1 MTSSAPG
8 PLVLIV
14 DDNERNLKLA
24 SDVLKAAG
32 FRILAAVDGAGALAL
47 AKEEIPDLVLLDLR
61 LPDLDGADVARALA
75 RGARTRDI
83 PVVALSALPDKG
95 EPAPCFAGYVEK
107 PISVA
112 AFPEQVRAYCRGAS
126 TPPTGKRPG

>member
-32 FRILAAVDGAGALAL
+32 FRTLAAVDGAGALAL

-61 LPDLDGADVARALA
+61 LPDLNGADVARALA

>member
-32 FRILAAVDGAGALAL
+32 FRTLAAVDGAGALAL

-75 RGARTRDI
+75 RGRVT
-83 PVVALSALPDKG
+83 
-95 EPAPCFAGYVEK
+95 
-107 PISVA
+107 
-112 AFPEQVRAYCRGAS
+112 FPSSR
-126 TPPTGKRPG
+126 

>member
-14 DDNERNLKLA
+14 DDDERNLKLA
-24 SDVLKAAG
+24 CDVLNAAG
-32 FRILAAVDGAGALAL
+32 FRTLTAADGAGALAL
-47 AKEEIPDLVLLDLR
+47 AEEESPDLVLLDLR
-61 LPDLDGADVARALA
+61 LPDLDGRDVARALA

-83 PVVALSALPDKG
+83 PVVALSALPDTG
-95 EPAPCFAGYVEK
+95 EPAAGFAGYLEK

-112 AFPEQVRAYCRGAS
+112 AFPEQVRNYCRDAS
-126 TPPTGKRPG
+126 TPPRGRRPG